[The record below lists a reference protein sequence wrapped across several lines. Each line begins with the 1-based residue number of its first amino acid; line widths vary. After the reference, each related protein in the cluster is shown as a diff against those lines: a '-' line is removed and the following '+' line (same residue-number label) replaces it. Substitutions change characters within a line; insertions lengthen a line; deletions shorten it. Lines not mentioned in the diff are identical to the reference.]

1 MDTATIQW
9 IISLALC
16 IIAWFFPNLAWYWK
30 VIITLGITL
39 LSRFISW
46 FRLNRNY
53 RKLQRAKQD
62 IENRH
67 RALAAQ
73 FDEKSLFL
81 KKYRRVLKQF
91 DLFLHL
97 ALQNTKKAKLE
108 DIYRAYLIAL
118 EELTDGGNRDDSQ
131 V

>member
-16 IIAWFFPNLAWYWK
+16 IIAWVFPNSTWYWK
-30 VIITLGITL
+30 VIITLGIAL
-39 LSRFISW
+39 VSLFISW
-46 FRLNRNY
+46 LRLS
-53 RKLQRAKQD
+53 RKLKESQKALQD
-62 IENRH
+62 LNGRH
-67 RALAAQ
+67 EALAAQ
-73 FDEKSLFL
+73 FDEKNLFL

-97 ALQNTKKAKLE
+97 ALQNTKEAKLE

-118 EELTDGGNRDDSQ
+118 EELTDGGNRDDP
-131 V
+131 